1 MLSILAEKNHDNRF
15 LRLLRNML
23 TAGYLED
30 WVWNAT
36 LSGAPQGGVLSP
48 LLSNIYLHRLD
59 TFVEHVLIPEYN
71 RGAERVKNPA
81 YRKVQKAMIRARERG
96 DRAVAR
102 SLRKQLRSLP
112 SKDIHDPG
120 YRRLRYCR
128 YADDHLLGFA
138 GPKSEAE
145 EIKRRLWQFLR
156 DELKLELSEE
166 KTLITHARTSA
177 ARFLGYEITV
187 QHNDKAVTSGQ
198 RSSNATVRLRVPVE
212 VIKAKCAPYMQ
223 RGKPARRT
231 RMMNM
236 DDYIIV
242 SVYGAEYRGIAQYYL
257 LANDVYRLNR
267 LSWVMETSMLKTLA
281 GKHSSTVS
289 KMAAK
294 HKAKID
300 TQYGPRTCFEAIVER
315 EGRKPLVARY
325 GGIPLRQQK
334 KAVIQDRQP
343 GRATGP
349 KELVTRLLANRCEI
363 CERSGNVE
371 VHHIR
376 KLADLGK
383 FGQAC
388 RPAWA
393 AIMAKRRRKSLV
405 VCLDCHA
412 DIHSGSQR

>member
-1 MLSILAEKNHDNRF
+1 
-15 LRLLRNML
+15 
-23 TAGYLED
+23 
-30 WVWNAT
+30 
-36 LSGAPQGGVLSP
+36 
-48 LLSNIYLHRLD
+48 
-59 TFVEHVLIPEYN
+59 
-71 RGAERVKNPA
+71 
-81 YRKVQKAMIRARERG
+81 
-96 DRAVAR
+96 
-102 SLRKQLRSLP
+102 
-112 SKDIHDPG
+112 
-120 YRRLRYCR
+120 
-128 YADDHLLGFA
+128 
-138 GPKSEAE
+138 
-145 EIKRRLWQFLR
+145 
-156 DELKLELSEE
+156 
-166 KTLITHARTSA
+166 
-177 ARFLGYEITV
+177 
-187 QHNDKAVTSGQ
+187 
-198 RSSNATVRLRVPVE
+198 
-212 VIKAKCAPYMQ
+212 
-223 RGKPARRT
+223 
-231 RMMNM
+231 M

-242 SVYGAEYRGIAQYYL
+242 SVYGAEYRGIVQYYL

-383 FGQAC
+383 FGQAG

-405 VCLDCHA
+405 ICLDCHA
-412 DIHSGSQR
+412 DIHSGKPAAKITD